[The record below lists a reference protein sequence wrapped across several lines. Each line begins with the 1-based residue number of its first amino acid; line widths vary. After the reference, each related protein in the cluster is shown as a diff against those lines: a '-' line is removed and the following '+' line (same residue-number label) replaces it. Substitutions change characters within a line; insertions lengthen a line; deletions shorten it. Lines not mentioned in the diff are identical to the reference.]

1 MDGSRDG
8 SWMSGLRSNA
18 SDAAVAGLCGRAVPG
33 HQLQLREC
41 STIRGVA
48 RAVPHR
54 GHQLQRTRLATLAA
68 AARARRLAAKGD
80 AALQHAAG
88 AVVRVGAPPLLADL
102 SLKGAGAHQ
111 PPWCRARLGAPS
123 AHRAQVARRQG
134 MRQPRLC
141 CCRRRRMGAPTFP
154 GGRVVD

>member
-1 MDGSRDG
+1 
-8 SWMSGLRSNA
+8 MSGLRSDA

-88 AVVRVGAPPLLADL
+88 VAPPLLPDL
-102 SLKGAGAHQ
+102 SLKGASSHNELSWHKAI
-111 PPWCRARLGAPS
+111 
-123 AHRAQVARRQG
+123 
-134 MRQPRLC
+134 
-141 CCRRRRMGAPTFP
+141 
-154 GGRVVD
+154 